1 MADDKQSI
9 NLDLLHLPV
18 PELVQMAERA
28 LQERDAA
35 ALDQADQALH
45 FHFLEQLR
53 KRKQAE
59 RKPFLGALLELADG
73 RGVRELSMEG
83 AAKAAVRWE
92 YLFQILESLDVPESR
107 EAEARQFVDSREYGW
122 ELLQI
127 VAEAEESGESLT
139 QTALGEKLRR
149 GKSAISQMLSKL
161 EDRGLIERH
170 QEGQNV
176 FIGLGMLGVL
186 LMEKK
191 APMVLPEKKLENDY
205 RNVSETL
212 VGLMSN

>member
-1 MADDKQSI
+1 MK
-9 NLDLLHLPV
+9 
-18 PELVQMAERA
+18 
-28 LQERDAA
+28 
-35 ALDQADQALH
+35 
-45 FHFLEQLR
+45 
-53 KRKQAE
+53 
-59 RKPFLGALLELADG
+59 
-73 RGVRELSMEG
+73 
-83 AAKAAVRWE
+83 
-92 YLFQILESLDVPESR
+92 
-107 EAEARQFVDSREYGW
+107 
-122 ELLQI
+122 I

>member
-1 MADDKQSI
+1 
-9 NLDLLHLPV
+9 
-18 PELVQMAERA
+18 
-28 LQERDAA
+28 
-35 ALDQADQALH
+35 
-45 FHFLEQLR
+45 
-53 KRKQAE
+53 
-59 RKPFLGALLELADG
+59 
-73 RGVRELSMEG
+73 MEG

-92 YLFQILESLDVPESR
+92 HLFQILESLDVPESR